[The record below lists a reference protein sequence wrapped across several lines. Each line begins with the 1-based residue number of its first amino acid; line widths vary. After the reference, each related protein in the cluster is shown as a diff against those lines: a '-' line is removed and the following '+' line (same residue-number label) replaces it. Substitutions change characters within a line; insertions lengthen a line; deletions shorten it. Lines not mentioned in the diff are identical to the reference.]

1 MKTLLERS
9 KHIVDDIEKK
19 QDDLKPIEKEAAQL
33 STWDNTVVPRVNE
46 LEQRWRAVKSAWDT
60 KHSDLASEIAQYTSY
75 QTAVQDAE
83 KWLLQISF
91 QLMAHNSLYINNRQ
105 QTLEQ
110 IQHHEKLLQDVINY
124 QSNLD
129 DLKVKGQKQIERYES
144 SNPDIRNSIQLQLDN
159 VQDSYN
165 SLLET
170 ANQIK
175 NRLLDSLQKFQE
187 YEDALDNI
195 WKVLEEL
202 EPEVMAP
209 YVEPTTLDQAKLAI
223 QSNKV
228 STVFIYLPYN
238 SMEI

>member
-19 QDDLKPIEKEAAQL
+19 KDDLKPIQKEAQQL
-33 STWDNTVVPRVNE
+33 SEWDSSIVPKVSD
-46 LEQRWRAVKSAWDT
+46 LETRWAAVKSAWDA
-60 KHSDLASEIAQYTSY
+60 KHSDLSSEIAQYSSY
-75 QTAVQDAE
+75 QNAVQDAE

-124 QSNLD
+124 QGNLD
-129 DLKVKGQKQIERYES
+129 DLKVKGQKQIERYEA
-144 SNPDIRNSIQLQLDN
+144 SNPEIRTGIQLQLDN
-159 VQDSYN
+159 VQESYN

-175 NRLLDSLQKFQE
+175 NRLLDSLKKFQE
-187 YEDALDNI
+187 YEDALDSI

-202 EPEVMAP
+202 EPLVMEP
-209 YVEPTTLDQAKLAI
+209 YVEPSTLDEAKQSI
-223 QSNKV
+223 QTNKV
-228 STVFIYLPYN
+228 RAQYFEYRDG
-238 SMEI
+238 

>member
-19 QDDLKPIEKEAAQL
+19 QDDLKPIKKEASQL
-33 STWDNTVVPRVNE
+33 SAWDATVVPRVND
-46 LEQRWRAVKSAWDT
+46 LEQRWQTVKSAWDA

-124 QSNLD
+124 QRSLD
-129 DLKVKGQKQIERYES
+129 ELKAKGQKQIERYES
-144 SNPDIRNSIQLQLDN
+144 SNPEIRHSIQLQLDN

-165 SLLET
+165 SLLDT

-202 EPEVMAP
+202 EPEVIAP
-209 YVEPTTLDQAKLAI
+209 YVEPNTLDQAKLAI
-223 QSNKV
+223 QNNKV
-228 STVFIYLPYN
+228 LYHSVDSY
-238 SMEI
+238 